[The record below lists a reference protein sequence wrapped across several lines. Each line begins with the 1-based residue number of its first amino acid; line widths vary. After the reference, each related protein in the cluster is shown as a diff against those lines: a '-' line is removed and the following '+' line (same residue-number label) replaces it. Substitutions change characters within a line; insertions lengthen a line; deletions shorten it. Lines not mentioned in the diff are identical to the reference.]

1 VLLWKIDPWI
11 TGINRILASVSL
23 LSYVFSQTGAVR
35 PHTHVRH
42 TTTQA
47 RKIDSG
53 EHIFYSANSSI
64 AIFPTTT
71 RSAEVVS
78 WMHTNWD
85 SCESGAGP
93 TMNEVIAVMP
103 LHKGEPAY
111 KRIQNAIRERIDS
124 GELKPGDVV
133 ESERELARIH
143 GVSLM
148 TARHALADLAQ
159 EGIVER
165 RHGAGTFVAPPQ
177 IHFNR
182 LLSYTEQ
189 MAGLGLVIRSKVVSS
204 GIVSREQDIAA
215 RLGLSPTCR
224 LVKIERIRSAG
235 DEPVALEVC
244 YLSAEE
250 YSAVIDKALD
260 RISLFGT
267 LERECG
273 VEIAY
278 ADEEIDATSADQR
291 SARLLSIPI
300 GSPLLRMRQLI
311 FSSKGRATVYVL
323 GLYRS
328 GRHTLRIR
336 RFR

>member
-1 VLLWKIDPWI
+1 MIVD
-11 TGINRILASVSL
+11 
-23 LSYVFSQTGAVR
+23 
-35 PHTHVRH
+35 
-42 TTTQA
+42 
-47 RKIDSG
+47 
-53 EHIFYSANSSI
+53 SSI
-64 AIFPTTT
+64 ASFCSTI
-71 RSAEVVS
+71 RAIEVS
-78 WMHTNWD
+78 WIQIH
-85 SCESGAGP
+85 SCICESGNDP
-93 TMNEVIAVMP
+93 VMSTAVTI
-103 LHKGEPAY
+103 LRTQKDEPAY
-111 KRIQNAIRERIDS
+111 KRIQSAIRQRIDS

-133 ESERELARIH
+133 DSERELARIH

-177 IHFNR
+177 IHFNK

-189 MAGLGLVIRSKVVSS
+189 MASLGLTTHSKIVSSAIVIR
-204 GIVSREQDIAA
+204 EHEIAA

-224 LVKIERIRSAG
+224 LIKIERVRSAG

-250 YSAVIDKALD
+250 YATILD
-260 RISLFGT
+260 MPLERTSLFGA

-273 VEIAY
+273 VELAY
-278 ADEEIDATSADQR
+278 ADEEIDATHADHR
-291 SARLLSIPI
+291 IARLLNIPS
-300 GSPLLRMRQLI
+300 GSPLLRIRQLI
-311 FSSKGRATVYVL
+311 FSTKGRATVYVT